1 MTARTYAAIFGG
13 LFLAIGLLGFIPA
26 LWGRPPGGSGL
37 RITVFHASLF
47 GVFATNI
54 ILNMVHMVLGLWGTM
69 AANNRYSALIFA
81 RAGCIVLAVL
91 GIAALIPVDN
101 IRTIWGTMPL
111 SGGYNEWLYL
121 VSAAIGL
128 IFAIRP
134 GYVLTQIGVQES
146 INPHIP
152 HA

>member
-1 MTARTYAAIFGG
+1 MTARTYAALFGA
-13 LFLAIGLLGFIPA
+13 LFLAIGLLGFVPA
-26 LWGRPPGGSGL
+26 LWGSPPKGPPL
-37 RITVFHASLF
+37 RINVFHASLF
-47 GVFATNI
+47 GVVAVNI
-54 ILNMVHMVLGLWGTM
+54 ILNMVHLVIGLWGTM

-81 RAGCIVLAVL
+81 RAGCIVFAVL

-121 VSAAIGL
+121 ISAAIGL
-128 IFAIRP
+128 IFAMRP
-134 GYVLTQIGVQES
+134 GYALTQVGVQES
-146 INPHIP
+146 INPHVP

>member
-1 MTARTYAAIFGG
+1 MTARTYAALFGG
-13 LFLAIGLLGFIPA
+13 IYLAIGLLGFVPM
-26 LWGRPPGGSGL
+26 LWGHPPAGPRL
-37 RITVFHASLF
+37 RVNVFYASLF

-54 ILNMVHMVLGLWGTM
+54 ILNMVHLVIGLWGTM
-69 AANNRYSALIFA
+69 SANNRYSALVFT
-81 RAGCIVLAVL
+81 RAGCVILAVL
-91 GIAALIPVDN
+91 GIAAIIPVN
-101 IRTIWGTMPL
+101 SIRTVGGTVPL

-121 VSAAIGL
+121 VSAAIAL

-134 GYVLTQIGVQES
+134 GYALTQIGVQES